1 MAMSPDS
8 QQRAGAYRDIRRV
21 TVVGAVVDLGLALAK
36 FIGGVIVQSQA
47 LIADGIHSLSDLVTD
62 GLVIIAARQASFEAD
77 REHPYGHG
85 RIQTIATAIL
95 AISLGLIAAGIAFD
109 AIRTII
115 SSRIAASPGWPALVI
130 AGISVVSKE
139 AIYHYTMSAARRHR
153 SALLEANAW
162 HSRSDA
168 LSSFLVIAGVSGV
181 MLGFPWA
188 DAAGAVGVSVI
199 IFYAAYQIGR
209 DSFEEL
215 IDTAV
220 DPDIQVK
227 IRQAAKAVPGVIDV
241 HEMRTRRMG
250 ADIFADMHVRVRP
263 RISVSEG
270 HRVADEVMDR
280 LKSEFP
286 TLTDVVVHIDP
297 EDDHEDL
304 PLVPL
309 QSREAL
315 ESAVRVV
322 LKRQRIPA
330 GVDWDARAFRL
341 TLHYLNG
348 RLMGELV
355 LPRVDGQSVDPLA
368 CATLAEDLVSS
379 TALDQVDV
387 LWMDS

>member
-77 REHPYGHG
+77 REHPSGHG

-322 LKRQRIPA
+322 LKRQRIPE

>member
-330 GVDWDARAFRL
+330 GVDWDACAFRL